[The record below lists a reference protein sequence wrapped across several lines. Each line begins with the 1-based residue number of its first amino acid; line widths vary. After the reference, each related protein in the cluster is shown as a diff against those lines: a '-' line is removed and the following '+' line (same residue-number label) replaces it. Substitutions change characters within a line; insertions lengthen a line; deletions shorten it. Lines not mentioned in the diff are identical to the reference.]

1 MMNES
6 AISQCFELVALAGDA
21 RSSFIEAVQCASNGD
36 YDQARQ
42 LVDEGEKRLNDG
54 HAIHA
59 QMLVNEGRGEVEYS
73 GLIAI
78 HAEDQMMS
86 AEGFG
91 ILSEMFIDLYHQID
105 KRAEE

>member
-1 MMNES
+1 MMNED

-21 RSSFIEAVQCASNGD
+21 RSSFIEAVQYASKGD
-36 YDQARQ
+36 YGQAQQ
-42 LVDEGEKRLNDG
+42 LVDEGEQKLNDG

-59 QMLVNEGRGEVEYS
+59 EMLVNESRGEVEYS

-86 AEGFG
+86 AESFG
-91 ILSEMFIDLYHQID
+91 ILSEMFIDLYRQIN
-105 KRAEE
+105 KQAEE